1 MRKPEIKKIMVVHN
15 DTDFDCVWEWI
26 GKITLLTIKTKNFC
40 DEEMLEDSENIEKF
54 IHSLLPTAIEFTQ
67 YRTSKYEGYSR
78 YRNIEEG
85 ELKELV
91 SCFKNIRF
99 KYNFDE
105 SDDDWVFGGCETLI
119 IDLEKNE
126 TYIR

>member
-1 MRKPEIKKIMVVHN
+1 MRKQEIKKIMVVHN
-15 DTDFDCVWEWI
+15 DNDFNCVFEWI
-26 GKITLLTIKTKNFC
+26 GKITLLTIKTHNAC
-40 DEEMLEDSENIEKF
+40 GEEMLEDSDDIEKF

-67 YRTSKYEGYSR
+67 YKTSKYIGYSR
-78 YRNIEEG
+78 YRNIEEV
-85 ELKELV
+85 ELNRLV
-91 SCFKNIRF
+91 SYFKNIKF

-105 SDDDWVFGGCETLI
+105 SDDDWVFGGSETLI

>member
-1 MRKPEIKKIMVVHN
+1 MRKQEIKKIMVVHN
-15 DTDFDCVWEWI
+15 DNDFNCVWEWI
-26 GKITLLTIKTKNFC
+26 GKITLLTIKTKNLC
-40 DEEMLEDSENIEKF
+40 GEEMLEDSENIEKF

-67 YRTSKYEGYSR
+67 YKTSKYIGYSR
-78 YRNIEEG
+78 YKNIEEV
-85 ELKELV
+85 ELNRLV
-91 SCFKNIRF
+91 SYFKNIQF

-105 SDDDWVFGGCETLI
+105 SDDDWVFRDCETLI